1 MNDARFSIPQLA
13 RSAGQPARWT
23 PDDAVPWIPGG
34 PGKSAKPLRFLSGD
48 RGFIELMRLEPGTEI
63 PPHRHTGE
71 VHAYNLEGS
80 RKLSSGEIV
89 GPGDYVF
96 EPAGNVDS
104 WTAVG
109 DEPLT
114 VLVIVMGSVEYLG
127 RGGVVTQRI
136 TATSQ
141 REAYL
146 RYCSEQAIEPV
157 DLVD

>member
-109 DEPLT
+109 DEP
-114 VLVIVMGSVEYLG
+114 VIIHIVIAGAMDYLG
-127 RGGVVTQRI
+127 ADGEVIQTD
-136 TATSQ
+136 TATSLQ
-141 REAYL
+141 EIYENWKRL
-146 RYCSEQAIEPV
+146 S
-157 DLVD
+157 D